1 MSIKR
6 ITTGHY
12 FNITFCYFA
21 SVQGKSEYQTL
32 QWDSPR
38 LTCESRRFLGQN
50 CFCKFNLF
58 SVEIFKTSNLG
69 RYKEY
74 LFLGHHPCN
83 IISSLSLFYGLLPGL
98 GLRMFCCRL
107 CFASAV
113 SNKLILHRRWVLIV
127 LCDHAVH
134 ARRNTSVKLE
144 SWAEW

>member
-12 FNITFCYFA
+12 FNIAFSYFA

-38 LTCESRRFLGQN
+38 LACERRHFLGQN
-50 CFCKFNLF
+50 CFCEFNMF
-58 SVEIFKTSNLG
+58 SIEIFKISNLG

-98 GLRMFCCRL
+98 GSLLRMFCWL

-113 SNKLILHRRWVLIV
+113 NNKLYYTGDEPINLLIV

-134 ARRNTSVKLE
+134 A
-144 SWAEW
+144 

>member
-50 CFCKFNLF
+50 CFCKFNVF
-58 SVEIFKTSNLG
+58 SVEIFKISNLG

-98 GLRMFCCRL
+98 GSLLRMFCWL

-113 SNKLILHRRWVLIV
+113 SNKLYYTGDEPINLLIV

-134 ARRNTSVKLE
+134 A
-144 SWAEW
+144 